1 MIGTDP
7 DCRNVVAGELIEPE
21 GAALPVLSPWT
32 GERLADAACADS
44 EAVDSAVQAA
54 RAALPGWLG
63 TTPKDRSERL
73 LEIAA
78 IVQAHADDLALL
90 ESHDVGKPL
99 AWAREE
105 IPICIDVLRYFAG
118 AARVLEG
125 AASTEYAPHST
136 SVLRREPIGV
146 VGLITPWNYPLLEAV
161 WKIAPA
167 LAAGN
172 TCVLKPSELT
182 PLTTLALARL
192 VRDVLPPG
200 VLNAITGNGRPTGE
214 AMVRHP
220 AVAMVSMTGDV
231 ATGRTVAA
239 TAAETLTRVHLE
251 LGGKAPVIVLE
262 DADLEAVAAHLAVA
276 GFANSG
282 QDCTAACRVIAA
294 EGVHDDLIDALVA
307 RVQALRLAD
316 APDDAEADLGPLVSE
331 RQQERVSGFVQR
343 ARAAGGR
350 VLCGGNAPDRPGF
363 FFDPTVVVD
372 LAQDSEIVQNE
383 VFGPVVTVQRAA
395 SFDEALTMANDVRY
409 GLASSIWTNDLAR
422 ATKAGR
428 QLEFGTVWVND
439 HLPTPSEMPFGGF
452 RQSGYGKE
460 LSTEALQEY
469 TRTKH
474 VMTTVH

>member
-1 MIGTDP
+1 MIGTEP
-7 DCRNVVAGELIEPE
+7 DCRNVVAGELIEPA
-21 GAALPVLSPWT
+21 GSALPILSPWT
-32 GERLADAACADS
+32 GERLADAVTAGS
-44 EAVDSAVQAA
+44 EAVNSAVEAA
-54 RAALPGWLG
+54 RSALPGWLA

-78 IVQAHADDLALL
+78 LVDAHADDLALL
-90 ESHDVGKPL
+90 EAQDVGKPL

-105 IPICIDVLRYFAG
+105 IPICVDVLRYFAG

-125 AASTEYAPHST
+125 AASAEYAPHST

-192 VRDVLPPG
+192 TRDVLPPG

-214 AMVRHP
+214 AIVRHP

-262 DADLEAVAAHLAVA
+262 DADAEAVAEHLSVA

-294 EGVHDDLIDALVA
+294 DGVHDTLLDALVA
-307 RVQALRLAD
+307 RVERLRLAD
-316 APDDAEADLGPLVSE
+316 APDDREADLGPLVSQ
-331 RQQERVSGFVQR
+331 RQQERVQGFVDR
-343 ARAAGGR
+343 ARAEGARVVTGGT
-350 VLCGGNAPDRPGF
+350 APDRPGYF
-363 FFDPTVVVD
+363 FEPTVVVD
-372 LAQDSEIVQNE
+372 VAQDAEIVQNE
-383 VFGPVVTVQRAA
+383 VFGPVVTVQRAE
-395 SFDEALTMANDVRY
+395 SFDEALAMANDVRY
-409 GLASSIWTNDLAR
+409 GLASSIWTNDLGR
-422 ATKAGR
+422 ATKAAR
-428 QLEFGTVWVND
+428 NLEFGTVWIND

-452 RQSGYGKE
+452 AQSGYGKE
-460 LSTEALQEY
+460 LSTEALHEY